1 MIEYRGAARGTG
13 SWMGLW
19 LEETLVGG
27 LYESLESDAN
37 LQPRR
42 SHPSVSRQLVS
53 KAGSNSA
60 DCHAGEIRSFG
71 V

>member
-1 MIEYRGAARGTG
+1 MDGWG
-13 SWMGLW
+13 SNVGWW
-19 LEETLVGG
+19 LEEALVGG
-27 LYESLESDAN
+27 MYESLESDAN

-42 SHPSVSRQLVS
+42 SHPSVSCQLVS
-53 KAGSNSA
+53 RAGSNSA